1 LEPRID
7 ASPPQAPKRRTF
19 TSFANRD
26 FRTYF
31 FASSA
36 AMMADNI
43 EHVISYWVVFEKFH
57 SPSLLAFAVVSHW
70 APYLAFAAYTGGL
83 ADRFDV
89 RRLIQIGMMMFMGVS
104 IGWGVMFLTDST
116 AQWKAMALLLTHGL
130 AGVIWIPA
138 SQVLI
143 HKIVGAEQLPSAV
156 RLNATGRYLAFLVG
170 PAVGSALLLLFGPVR
185 GIFINALIYAPM
197 FLWLIKAPYGP
208 DGAAST
214 RPQGIRGFGDIWRT
228 MQVVKQNPVLLSMT
242 VLVGASA
249 FFIGNAY
256 QAQMPGFAHD
266 LGLGRP
272 DFTYGVLLGADAAG
286 GLAAGLIL
294 ESRGLLPPKVRTAYV
309 LAMIWCCALAGF
321 ARSSTYAVAISLLFV
336 AGFVEL
342 AFNSMAQSL
351 VQLNAPAEIRGRVIG
366 VFAMSANGMRT
377 FSGLSVGLLGASI
390 GIHNSLSYSAA
401 ALFSLY
407 IAIFVTRH
415 VTRPRQ
421 SVGPP

>member
-1 LEPRID
+1 
-7 ASPPQAPKRRTF
+7 
-19 TSFANRD
+19 
-26 FRTYF
+26 
-31 FASSA
+31 
-36 AMMADNI
+36 MMADNI

-83 ADRFDV
+83 ADRYDV

-116 AQWKAMALLLTHGL
+116 AQWKAMVLLLTHGL

-138 SQVLI
+138 AQVLI

-185 GIFINALIYAPM
+185 GIFINAFIYAPM

-208 DGAAST
+208 DSAAST

-272 DFTYGVLLGADAAG
+272 DFTYGILLGADAAG

-390 GIHNSLSYSAA
+390 GIHSSLSYSAA
-401 ALFSLY
+401 ALLSLY
-407 IAIFVTRH
+407 IVIFVTRY
-415 VTRPRQ
+415 VTRPRR
-421 SVGPP
+421 SAGPP